1 MSKNADSNPNRRDFI
16 KASGKATAAGALAG
30 VALPH
35 VHAAVDDTV
44 NIALIGAGGRGTG
57 AAHNALSVSAAN
69 GPTKLVAMADVF
81 EDKMA
86 SSHNSLSKRHGKKV
100 DVPAERRY
108 IGFDG
113 YQKAMDNLK
122 EGDIAIFTT
131 PPGFRW
137 VFFDYA
143 VRRGLNV
150 FMEKPVTADGFGTK
164 KILESN
170 KIAKQKKLKVG
181 VGLMC
186 RHSKARREMAGRI
199 ADGELGELLLLRSYR
214 MHGPVASARSLP
226 QKEVAQYRDLE
237 EVRWQIRR
245 FHSFLWASGGAFNDY
260 YIHTIDECCWMK
272 GAQLGDPEN
281 VKQTSWP
288 IYAQATG
295 GRHYRGNYVDQNLD
309 TYSVE
314 YHFADGTKL
323 WHNGRTINGCHNEFA
338 SYAHGTKGLGIF
350 SINGHWPADAQM
362 FRGQTPNPAQRKWRF
377 NKVVNGTLIKE
388 TDPYQDEWDD
398 LLDAIRND
406 KPYNEADRGAMASQ
420 VCNMGRMAAH
430 TGMRITWDQALD
442 IKEPF
447 SPNLDKLSLKGPAP
461 VVADKDGKYP
471 VPNPGQMAFKD
482 AKGDTYYKEY

>member
-1 MSKNADSNPNRRDFI
+1 MPKNSQHNRRSFI
-16 KASGKATAAGALAG
+16 ETTGKATAASALAG

-35 VHAAVDDTV
+35 VHANVDDTV
-44 NIALIGAGGRGTG
+44 QVALIGAGGRGTG

-81 EDKMA
+81 EDKMK
-86 SSHNSLSKRHGKKV
+86 SSFNSLSKRHGPEKV
-100 DVPAERRY
+100 DVGKVNDKGIPERGY
-108 IGFDG
+108 IGFDS
-113 YQKAMDNLK
+113 YKKAMDHLK
-122 EGDIAIFTT
+122 PGDVAIFTT

-143 VRRGLNV
+143 VKRGLNV

-164 KILESN
+164 KILEIN
-170 KIAKQKKLKVG
+170 ETAKKKNLKVG

-186 RHSKARREMAGRI
+186 RHSRARRQMTDRI
-199 ADGELGELLLLRSYR
+199 ADGQLGELLLLRSYR

-226 QKEVAQYRDLE
+226 QKSVPEYRDLE
-237 EVRWQIRR
+237 EIRWQIRR

-281 VKQTSWP
+281 TNQDSWP

-295 GRHYRGNYVDQNLD
+295 GRHYRGDYVDQNFD

-314 YHFADGTKL
+314 YTFSDGTKL

-338 SYAHGTKGLGIF
+338 SYAHGTKGMGIF
-350 SINGHWPADAQM
+350 SINGHWPADTQM
-362 FRGQTPNPAQRKWRF
+362 FTGQTPNPANLTWRF
-377 NKVVNGTLIKE
+377 NKRVNGKLIKE
-388 TDPYQDEWDD
+388 TNPYQDEWDD

-406 KPYNEADRGAMASQ
+406 KPFNEADRGARASQ

-430 TGMRITWDQALD
+430 TGQRITWEQSLNA
-442 IKEPF
+442 PAF
-447 SPNLDKLSLKGPAP
+447 SPNLDKASLDGPAP
-461 VVADKDGKYP
+461 VTADKDGKYP
-471 VPNPGQMAFKD
+471 VPMPGIIKD
-482 AKGDTYYKEY
+482 REY